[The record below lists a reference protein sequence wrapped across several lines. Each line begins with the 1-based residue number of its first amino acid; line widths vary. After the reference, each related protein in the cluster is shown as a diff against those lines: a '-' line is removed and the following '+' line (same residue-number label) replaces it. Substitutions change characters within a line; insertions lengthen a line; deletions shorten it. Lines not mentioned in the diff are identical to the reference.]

1 MGIIKRNILFV
12 DDDEPTRLLLQAML
26 KQAGYLPVTS
36 PSAFEALDLVHKHA
50 FDLILLDI
58 MMPQMNGFDFLKR
71 LKSSDKV
78 KDIPV
83 VMLSAKDDRPSIEKA
98 MSLGAV
104 DYIVKPPQ
112 KDVVCKKLETILGGR
127 PRFAEVEFKD
137 PKDPDALVEILHT
150 ARVISIGESGL
161 VVQSPIPMIRLDD
174 QDLEIPI
181 FKKLG
186 IKNAK
191 LNIISSVEDENGNYT
206 IYFTYFG
213 MSDEDVEK
221 IRSWVI
227 SKSLKSN

>member
-12 DDDEPTRLLLQAML
+12 DDDEPTRLLLQALL

-58 MMPQMNGFDFLKR
+58 MMPEMNGFDFLKR
-71 LKSSDKV
+71 IKSSDKV

-83 VMLSAKDDRPSIEKA
+83 VMLSSKDDKTSIQKA
-98 MSLGAV
+98 MSLGAI

-112 KDVVCKKLETILGGR
+112 KDVVCKKLENILGGH

-137 PKDPDALVEILHT
+137 LKDPDSLVEIMHT

-161 VVQSPIPMIRLDD
+161 VIKSPIPIIRLED

-181 FKKLG
+181 FRKLG
-186 IKNAK
+186 IKDAK
-191 LNIISSVEDENGNYT
+191 LNIVSSVEDDKGHHT

-213 MSDEDVEK
+213 MSDDDVEK
-221 IRSWVI
+221 IRNWVI
-227 SKSLKSN
+227 SKSLK